1 MNRLLVMVF
10 LDTDFLESNEIKL
23 LLEKT
28 TEADPVKNYVPAY
41 HFLICDRQG
50 TVMGHCA
57 LRIGYNDSLYY
68 VGHIGYSIYE
78 EYRGNHYAAKACKLL
93 FLLAKKHGMSYLY
106 ITCNPDNLPS
116 RRICEYLRGEFL
128 GVADL
133 PEDNDMRINKGKTQ
147 MCIFKFNL

>member
-1 MNRLLVMVF
+1 MVF

-106 ITCNPDNLPS
+106 ITCNPDNLSS
-116 RRICEYLRGEFL
+116 RRICEYLQGEFL

>member
-1 MNRLLVMVF
+1 MVF

-116 RRICEYLRGEFL
+116 RRIYEYLQGEFL

>member
-1 MNRLLVMVF
+1 M
-10 LDTDFLESNEIKL
+10 
-23 LLEKT
+23 
-28 TEADPVKNYVPAY
+28 PAY
-41 HFLICDRQG
+41 HFLICDRKG

-116 RRICEYLRGEFL
+116 RRICEYLQGEFL

>member
-1 MNRLLVMVF
+1 MVF

-106 ITCNPDNLPS
+106 ITCNPDNLLS
-116 RRICEYLRGEFL
+116 RRICEYLQGEFL

>member
-106 ITCNPDNLPS
+106 ITCNPDNLLS
-116 RRICEYLRGEFL
+116 RRICEYLQGEFL

>member
-1 MNRLLVMVF
+1 MNRLLVRVF

-106 ITCNPDNLPS
+106 ITCNPDNLSS
-116 RRICEYLRGEFL
+116 RRICEYLQGEFL

>member
-1 MNRLLVMVF
+1 MVF
-10 LDTDFLESNEIKL
+10 LYTDFLESNEIKL

-116 RRICEYLRGEFL
+116 RRTCEYLQGEFL

>member
-1 MNRLLVMVF
+1 MVF

-68 VGHIGYSIYE
+68 VGDIVFMRNTE
-78 EYRGNHYAAKACKLL
+78 EIIMLQKPANCSFCWRKS
-93 FLLAKKHGMSYLY
+93 M
-106 ITCNPDNLPS
+106 
-116 RRICEYLRGEFL
+116 
-128 GVADL
+128 V
-133 PEDNDMRINKGKTQ
+133 
-147 MCIFKFNL
+147 

>member
-1 MNRLLVMVF
+1 MTAFTMWGISDIVF
-10 LDTDFLESNEIKL
+10 MRNTEEIIML
-23 LLEKT
+23 
-28 TEADPVKNYVPAY
+28 
-41 HFLICDRQG
+41 Q
-50 TVMGHCA
+50 
-57 LRIGYNDSLYY
+57 
-68 VGHIGYSIYE
+68 
-78 EYRGNHYAAKACKLL
+78 KACKLL

-116 RRICEYLRGEFL
+116 RRICEYLQGEFL

>member
-1 MNRLLVMVF
+1 MVF

-41 HFLICDRQG
+41 HFLICDRQR

-78 EYRGNHYAAKACKLL
+78 GYRGNHYAAKACKLL

-116 RRICEYLRGEFL
+116 RRICEYLQGEFL

>member
-68 VGHIGYSIYE
+68 VGRNTE
-78 EYRGNHYAAKACKLL
+78 EIIMLQKPANCSFCWRK
-93 FLLAKKHGMSYLY
+93 S
-106 ITCNPDNLPS
+106 T
-116 RRICEYLRGEFL
+116 
-128 GVADL
+128 V
-133 PEDNDMRINKGKTQ
+133 
-147 MCIFKFNL
+147 